1 MAENPLQRRLSALIN
16 ADVVGYSRLMADDE
30 VATVRA
36 LAVSRQ
42 RIAEVIDDKGGRL
55 VDFVGD
61 NMLAEFPNA
70 LDAVRCAD
78 TIHRTLAEL
87 NANLPEERY
96 LQFRIGIHLGDV
108 MSDGERLYGDGVN
121 IAARIQVLAAPGTT
135 CLSDLVYRQI
145 HGKLNIGFTDL
156 GERHLK
162 NIPDPVRLYQI
173 EPTGEASKRPVA
185 VSSDVK
191 TPALPLPAKPS
202 LAVLPFVSLSSGYE
216 QDDFTRG
223 LTLDIIAAL
232 VQIPGLLLISDLT
245 SFDYKSSLYSI
256 REIGRKLG
264 VGHVLDGG
272 MRRSGDRIRITA
284 RLTET
289 ADSRQVWV
297 RRFDRKLGDMFAVQD
312 EITNEIVTAMDVE
325 LVSGQQAL
333 TIRQTLHNP
342 LAVESYYKGWGVL
355 FSSSPDALHVAQR
368 MFEETIRLEPD
379 SSLGYALA
387 AWAYWFEL
395 VQKEGKAEPGVR
407 QRAIQLA
414 DQALQMKD
422 ITGMPEMVMAQIHL
436 HNKEHD
442 KALAASEKAVLA
454 RPSCDASYALKAN
467 ILNYVGRPEQGIDL
481 AKFAMRLSPVFPS
494 YYPAVLAAS
503 YYGAEM
509 FAEAVAAADVALQ
522 VDPENIDAL
531 VIEAAASVALGRTAA
546 ARTAVE
552 NIRKEKPDFDLQGY
566 ASRQPYKNPK
576 DLEQLVGRLEQAG
589 L

>member
-1 MAENPLQRRLSALIN
+1 MAENPVQRRLSALIN
-16 ADVVGYSRLMADDE
+16 ADVVDYSRLMADDE
-30 VATVRA
+30 VATFRA
-36 LAVSRQ
+36 LTACRQ
-42 RIAEVIDDKGGRL
+42 RIAAVIDESGGRL

-61 NMLAEFPNA
+61 NLLAEFPST
-70 LDAVRCAD
+70 LDAVQCARY
-78 TIHRTLAEL
+78 IHETLEVL
-87 NANLPEERY
+87 NANISEERH
-96 LQFRIGIHLGDV
+96 LLFRIGIHLGDV
-108 MSDGERLYGDGVN
+108 MSDGEQLYGDGVN
-121 IAARIQVLAAPGTT
+121 IAARIQALADPGST
-135 CLSDLVYRQI
+135 CISDLVYRQV
-145 HGKLNIGFTDL
+145 HGKLDFGFSDR
-156 GERHLK
+156 GKQHLK
-162 NIPDPVRLYQI
+162 NIPDPVRVYQI
-173 EPTGEASKRPVA
+173 EPTGEASQRTVEATPH
-185 VSSDVK
+185 VK

-232 VQIPGLLLISDLT
+232 VQIPGLLLISDIT
-245 SFDYKSSLYSI
+245 SFDYRSSLYSI
-256 REIGRKLG
+256 REIGGKLG

-272 MRRSGDRIRITA
+272 MRRSGDRIRLTA

-289 ADSRQVWV
+289 TDGRQVWV

-333 TIRQTLHNP
+333 TIRQALHNP

-355 FSSSPDALHVAQR
+355 FSSSPNALHVAQK

-395 VQKEGKAEPGVR
+395 LQKEGQAEPHLR

-467 ILNYVGRPEQGIDL
+467 ILNYVGRPEQAIDL
-481 AKFAMRLSPVFPS
+481 ARFAMRLSPVFPS
-494 YYPAVLAAS
+494 FYPAVLAAS
-503 YYGAEM
+503 YYGSGM
-509 FAEAVAAADVALQ
+509 FEDALAAADVALQ
-522 VDPENIDAL
+522 VDPENLDAL
-531 VIEAAASVALGRTAA
+531 IFDVAANVALNRSDG

-552 NIRKEKPDFDLQGY
+552 NIRKAKPDFSLQRF
-566 ASRQPYKNPK
+566 AKRQPYKDSQ
-576 DLEQLVGRLEQAG
+576 DLEQLVDRLKQAG

>member
-1 MAENPLQRRLSALIN
+1 MAEHLLQRRLSALIN

-36 LAVSRQ
+36 LTACRQ
-42 RIAEVIDDKGGRL
+42 RIAAVIGEKGGRL

-61 NMLAEFPNA
+61 NLLAEFPNT
-70 LDAVRCAD
+70 LDAVRCAEI
-78 TIHRTLAEL
+78 IHQSLAEL
-87 NANLPEERY
+87 NTNLSEDRH
-96 LQFRIGIHLGDV
+96 LRFRIGIHLGDV
-108 MSDGERLYGDGVN
+108 MTDGERLYGDGVN
-121 IAARIQVLAAPGTT
+121 IAARIQALADPGST
-135 CLSDLVYRQI
+135 CISDLVYRQI
-145 HGKLNIGFTDL
+145 HGKIHIGISDL
-156 GERHLK
+156 GEQHLK
-162 NIPDPVRLYQI
+162 NIPDPVRVFRI
-173 EPTGEASKRPVA
+173 DPTAEASQKAAVA
-185 VSSDVK
+185 RSDTVQ
-191 TPALPLPAKPS
+191 PALPLPAKPS
-202 LAVLPFVSLSSGYE
+202 LAVLPLVNLSAGYE

-232 VQIPGLLLISDLT
+232 VQIPGLLLISDIT

-264 VGHVLDGG
+264 VGYVLDGG
-272 MRRSGDRIRITA
+272 VRRSGDRIRITA

-289 ADSRQVWV
+289 ADSRQLWV

-333 TIRQTLHNP
+333 TIRQALHNP
-342 LAVESYYKGWGVL
+342 LAVESYYKGWGAL
-355 FSSSPDALHVAQR
+355 FSSSPNALHVAQS

-395 VQKEGKAEPGVR
+395 IQKEGKVEPHVR
-407 QRAIQLA
+407 QRATQLA

-442 KALAASEKAVLA
+442 KALVASEKAVLA

-467 ILNYVGRPEQGIDL
+467 ILNYVGRPEQAIDL
-481 AKFAMRLSPVFPS
+481 ARFAMRLSPVFPS
-494 YYPAVLAAS
+494 YYPAVLAVS
-503 YYGAEM
+503 YYGSGM
-509 FAEAVAAADVALQ
+509 FEEAVAAADVALQ
-522 VDPENIDAL
+522 VDPGNIDAL
-531 VIEAAASVALGRTAA
+531 VVSAAANAA
-546 ARTAVE
+546 MDRSAEARAAVE
-552 NIRKEKPDFDLQGY
+552 NIRRARPDFNLQRF
-566 ASRQPYKNPK
+566 ARRQPYKNPQ
-576 DLEQLVGRLEQAG
+576 DLEQLVGRLTRAG